1 MFASAPSCLMKQ
13 LGHYIDEAFKEL
25 HPQLDTYMSGIP
37 RLMWGFISSRLSD
50 ELVRGCGSELNTE
63 MCKLV
68 PSSGATCP
76 VTPLPPLLHS
86 PASSGMCLFLFIS
99 HLSHAA
105 YSSFT
110 TTAFLLADPP
120 PPPPPHTPI
129 RPTSNPL
136 TWGIQFVLYVSFL
149 LRFRFISC
157 WLLLI
162 NSLDM
167 Q

>member
-50 ELVRGCGSELNTE
+50 ELVCGCGSELNTE

-120 PPPPPHTPI
+120 TPTTTHTYPPNLKPLDVGNSICTVCFISTPI
-129 RPTSNPL
+129 
-136 TWGIQFVLYVSFL
+136 
-149 LRFRFISC
+149 
-157 WLLLI
+157 
-162 NSLDM
+162 
-167 Q
+167 